1 MCPLGQSNSQG
12 QCRSQRRRGL
22 HMHGVSGGVAH
33 GGRCCMT
40 PCGHL
45 SFLLAF
51 TRTTR
56 TQHIVWFQGSS
67 AQPQLLLST
76 GSSSPLPLRPDPVP
90 PASCPGQISA
100 HLPLK
105 VMVVYREL
113 LQGLFH
119 ESVMRS
125 FQTIV
130 TLCHPR
136 C

>member
-1 MCPLGQSNSQG
+1 
-12 QCRSQRRRGL
+12 
-22 HMHGVSGGVAH
+22 MHGMSGAVAL

-40 PCGHL
+40 SCGHL

-56 TQHIVWFQGSS
+56 TRHIVWLQGPS

-76 GSSSPLPLRPDPVP
+76 GSSSPLPLRPDPEH
-90 PASCPGQISA
+90 PASCPAQISA
-100 HLPLK
+100 RLPLK
-105 VMVVYREL
+105 VMVAYRKL

-130 TLCHPR
+130 TLCHPH